1 MHSVPNKGGFIMAQ
15 YIEKAPII
23 APGVID
29 ELDDNGNFVVR
40 HYDGRY
46 FDQNGDEI
54 YDYNN

>member
-1 MHSVPNKGGFIMAQ
+1 MAQ

-29 ELDDNGNFVVR
+29 ELDDNGNFVIR

-54 YDYNN
+54 YDYDD